1 MSLKAK
7 INEQSEEHEALRAAL
22 AKAESDYRKGASVL
36 GIVSTGDSPH
46 DTPRDTPRDTRNYIV
61 DEKIKRAYESL
72 PDDEK
77 LLAIH
82 RAYNEV
88 ESSKGQI
95 MRSKSKLLDMENK
108 QDVLDRQ
115 IAMLQERHSQLQEQ
129 VHQCSSTLP
138 HATTRTTYTYSLT
151 RIYR

>member
-22 AKAESDYRKGASVL
+22 ATAESDYRKEASVL
-36 GIVSTGDSPH
+36 GIDSTGDSPH
-46 DTPRDTPRDTRNYIV
+46 NTPSDTPRDTRDYIV

-88 ESSKGQI
+88 ESSKGQL
-95 MRSKSKLLDMENK
+95 MRSKSKLLDVENK
-108 QDVLDRQ
+108 QDALERQ
-115 IAMLQERHSQLQEQ
+115 IAMLQERHNQLKEQ
-129 VHQCSSTLP
+129 VHRCSPTLT
-138 HATTRTTYTYSLT
+138 HATTRT
-151 RIYR
+151 R

>member
-22 AKAESDYRKGASVL
+22 ATAESDYRKEASAL
-36 GIVSTGDSPH
+36 GLDA
-46 DTPRDTPRDTRNYIV
+46 DEV
-61 DEKIKRAYESL
+61 DEDIQQAYESL

-82 RAYNEV
+82 RAYNEA
-88 ESSKGQI
+88 ESSKGQL
-95 MRSKSKLLDMENK
+95 MRSKSKLLDVENK

-115 IAMLQERHSQLQEQ
+115 IAMLQERHSQLKEQ
-129 VHQCSSTLP
+129 VHQCSPTLS

>member
-7 INEQSEEHEALRAAL
+7 INEQSEEHEALSAAL
-22 AKAESDYRKGASVL
+22 AKAESDYRKGASAL
-36 GIVSTGDSPH
+36 NLDA
-46 DTPRDTPRDTRNYIV
+46 DEV

-72 PDDEK
+72 PDDEEFF
-77 LLAIH
+77 AIH

-95 MRSKSKLLDMENK
+95 MRSKCELLHVENK
-108 QDVLDRQ
+108 QDALDRQ